1 MPLDSKLREQKL
13 TKLKEDK
20 KDNPYSYKELN
31 YKTTSGKLPVFEI
44 NTDYLIFNQY
54 NGRIGTYVKTYE
66 KQNGP
71 IDAATEEGEEII
83 YNFLFESKKKR
94 NLETQQSIDDNGQLE
109 YGIVTKDGIII
120 DGNRRCML
128 LKKIAKEKNQATS
141 YFRAV
146 ILDDTLDNAPKEI
159 RKLETTYQMGVDEKV
174 DYNAIEKYLK
184 CKDLN
189 EDFSLEEISEMM
201 GEKDGNVIKRY
212 LSILELM
219 DEYLN
224 NLGYSGLYTK
234 LNDEKMEGPFVDLIG
249 YLEKHKSGKNI
260 IGRAW
265 APDKTDIDDLKMV
278 YFDYIRGGYR
288 TAHGIRDIGNPAKGK
303 SFFNYKKIWNNFVE
317 NHFKDTEL
325 INEESIETYR
335 KKFPNLSLKN
345 LIDKRDR
352 EWIEKIDPVLKRNFG
367 KARYSLDNELES
379 SLPIVLLTKVLDT
392 LESVNTEI
400 DAFYTDEVKELIQEI
415 NSKNW
420 ELKKKLGIK
429 NGRNS
434 N

>member
-1 MPLDSKLREQKL
+1 MPLDSKLREQRL
-13 TKLKEDK
+13 TKLEKDK
-20 KDNPYSYKELN
+20 KDTPYSYKELN
-31 YKTTSGKLPVFEI
+31 YKNVSQKLPVYEI
-44 NTDYLIFNQY
+44 NTEYLIFNQY

-71 IDAATEEGEEII
+71 IDAATDAGEEII
-83 YNFLFESKKKR
+83 YNFLLESKEER
-94 NLETQQSIDDNGQLE
+94 NLETQQSIETNGQLE
-109 YGIVTKDGIII
+109 YGIVTRDGIII

-128 LKKIAKEKNQATS
+128 LKKIAKDNNQATS

-146 ILDDTLDNAPKEI
+146 ILEDTLDNEPKEI

-184 CKDLN
+184 CKDLY
-189 EDFSLEEISEMM
+189 EDFSLEEIAKMM
-201 GEKDGNVIKRY
+201 GEKDGKIIKKY
-212 LSILELM
+212 LDILELM
-219 DEYLN
+219 DEYLS

-249 YLEKHKSGKNI
+249 YLKKQKSGKGI
-260 IGRAW
+260 VGRDW
-265 APDKTDIDDLKMV
+265 TPDEELDIDDLKLV
-278 YFDYIRGGYR
+278 YFDYIRAGFR

-303 SFFNYKKIWNNFVE
+303 SFFNYKKIWENFTE
-317 NHFKDTEL
+317 NHFKDIEN

-335 KKFPNLSLKN
+335 KKFPDLSLKD

-352 EWIEKIDPVLKRNFG
+352 TWIEKTSSFFKKNIG

-379 SLPIVLLTKVLDT
+379 SLPVVLLTKVLDT
-392 LESVNTEI
+392 LHSINTEV
-400 DAFYTDEVKELIQEI
+400 DAFHTDEVKKLIQEI

-420 ELKKKLGIK
+420 ELKKELGIK
-429 NGRNS
+429 NG
-434 N
+434 